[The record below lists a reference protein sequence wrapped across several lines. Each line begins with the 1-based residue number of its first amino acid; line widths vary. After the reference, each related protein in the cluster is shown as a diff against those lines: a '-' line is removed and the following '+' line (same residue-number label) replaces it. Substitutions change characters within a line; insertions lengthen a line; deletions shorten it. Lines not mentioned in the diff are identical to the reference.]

1 MSNNRT
7 CFIQSF
13 FRVKFTHFVVYT
25 SSIELYKREYGIE
38 YKEIVFYKT
47 CLDLLIY
54 FMSKHIWQFK
64 NSFLSFYES

>member
-1 MSNNRT
+1 MFKNRT
-7 CFIQSF
+7 YFIQSL

-25 SSIELYKREYGIE
+25 SNIELYKREYGIK

-54 FMSKHIWQFK
+54 FMSKHI
-64 NSFLSFYES
+64 